1 LKIRD
6 EELLKQ
12 GLEINDRLQSILVKH
27 DAIASGSP
35 LPVETPHREE
45 SHREDPVPQP
55 STPPIAND
63 KAPDEEDDEF
73 AQIARRYLEACK
85 GAYTFLI
92 LFFRLQGNQN
102 LMFHAFYIFAE
113 KISL

>member
-1 LKIRD
+1 LWSLLKIRD

-35 LPVETPHREE
+35 LPVETPRREE

-55 STPPIAND
+55 STPPIADD
-63 KAPDEEDDEF
+63 KAPDEDEPS
-73 AQIARRYLEACK
+73 QIARRYLEACK

-92 LFFRLQGNQN
+92 LFFRL
-102 LMFHAFYIFAE
+102 L
-113 KISL
+113 ISSLPQLAWE